1 MAEESKTSSLVPA
14 HNCFNAETFFLHDRG
29 LILREAGVYLTLK
42 ELGNYLAMCQQVRRL
57 MIGDERYV
65 QRFWHAVGFKEL
77 GGVIAVHDHQWNV
90 LVNVSCY
97 SFHDIPVMKTF
108 IKLLAQ
114 PELTEGC
121 FVSLAGPVGRKG
133 IAIQSECDRKHALK
147 TFKKRRLNCLQYFL
161 RETMY
166 SKTALVSVVAYRTF
180 LRG

>member
-14 HNCFNAETFFLHDRG
+14 HNCFNAETFFLHERG

-57 MIGDERYV
+57 MVGDERYV
-65 QRFWHAVGFKEL
+65 QRFWHSVGLKEL
-77 GGVIAVHDHQWNV
+77 GGVMAVQDHQ
-90 LVNVSCY
+90 VNNWLHFGCY

-121 FVSLAGPVGRKG
+121 FVSLTGPVGRKG
-133 IAIQSECDRKHALK
+133 IAIQSEYDRKHALK
-147 TFKKRRLNCLQYFL
+147 TFKKRRLNCLQ
-161 RETMY
+161 
-166 SKTALVSVVAYRTF
+166 
-180 LRG
+180 

>member
-1 MAEESKTSSLVPA
+1 
-14 HNCFNAETFFLHDRG
+14 
-29 LILREAGVYLTLK
+29 
-42 ELGNYLAMCQQVRRL
+42 

-121 FVSLAGPVGRKG
+121 FVSHAGPVGRKG
-133 IAIQSECDRKHALK
+133 IAIQSEYDRKHALK
-147 TFKKRRLNCLQYFL
+147 TFKKRRLNCLQ
-161 RETMY
+161 
-166 SKTALVSVVAYRTF
+166 
-180 LRG
+180 